1 VALASYN
8 MQVMNTGASGGH
20 HTDFLTRDWRPMN
33 LKIIAFTLAAALLA
47 GCAQIMGTP
56 PQTAGGATPPADDM
70 APTET
75 RNPATA
81 ATVPSPSPQPRPD
94 VNGSDAL
101 AGEEAVAGAHGLP
114 GQAAAQATE
123 KPDFSVLI
131 GRDFTGVQALLGP
144 ADRIEEAAPGRTWEY
159 RDGACV
165 LAVRFYPDLKTL
177 DYRVLSYGID
187 NEEPTDSQNTDDDG
201 FCRSRFAAKLRT
213 DR

>member
-1 VALASYN
+1 
-8 MQVMNTGASGGH
+8 
-20 HTDFLTRDWRPMN
+20 MN
-33 LKIIAFTLAAALLA
+33 LKIIAFTLVGALLA
-47 GCAQIMGTP
+47 GCAQLMGTA
-56 PQTAGGATPPADDM
+56 PQSAGGAAPSAEDM

-81 ATVPSPSPQPRPD
+81 AAVPSPSPQPRPD
-94 VNGSDAL
+94 VKGSDAL
-101 AGEEAVAGAHGLP
+101 AGEEAMEQASASSG
-114 GQAAAQATE
+114 AAAAKVTE

-159 RDGACV
+159 RDGVCV

-177 DYRVLSYGID
+177 DYRVLSYGFD
-187 NEEPTDSQNTDDDG
+187 NEGPRDTQNTDDDG
-201 FCRSRFAAKLRT
+201 FCRSRFAAKLRA